1 MENGHE
7 ENPPAGR
14 LVAILGKI
22 PLFAG
27 LSGEEY
33 QLLLRVCRV
42 NQYPAGELVFAQG
55 DVGLEMYVVLAGTV
69 EIFSDGTDTLHTMS
83 PGDLFGEIALVSNR
97 VRRTAGARA
106 RTDAVLLR
114 IARQDIESL
123 VGKAPRISYLVMRH
137 TAEVLAERLIATNQK
152 AGLYDKLNLG
162 RR

>member
-1 MENGHE
+1 MTDPYE
-7 ENPPAGR
+7 ENPSSGR
-14 LVAILGKI
+14 LVTILGKI

-42 NQYPAGELVFAQG
+42 DRYRAGEPVFAQG

-69 EIFSDGTDTLHTMS
+69 EIVGEEAATLPTMM
-83 PGDLFGEIALVSNR
+83 PGDRFGEIALVSQ

-106 RTDAVLLR
+106 GSDAVLLR

-123 VGKAPRISYLVMRH
+123 VGKAPRISYWVMRH

-152 AGLYDKLNLG
+152 AGLYDKLDLA